1 MSPVP
6 GFEVA
11 FCEPD
16 VVLSFI
22 LTCDSGVVYYA
33 SGCAALSVKGAGT
46 FHAVAVSGFVVDQ
59 LHVTIQNFIVVAL
72 NDRPHVFSAAVTYFQ
87 GIPVENF
94 AERILPSKVFIDEFQ
109 KYFAKVCAKGYIVWG
124 VVPYDLTSAIFAFGR
139 GHSVTS
145 SCFEYNT
152 LFVPTIFQCFVVF
165 RAGTVK
171 HIFVA

>member
-1 MSPVP
+1 MEALVPHIFGEGGGRLFVEVIEGLYVSPVP

-46 FHAVAVSGFVVDQ
+46 FHAVAVSRFVVDQ

-72 NDRPHVFSAAVTYFQ
+72 N
-87 GIPVENF
+87 
-94 AERILPSKVFIDEFQ
+94 
-109 KYFAKVCAKGYIVWG
+109 
-124 VVPYDLTSAIFAFGR
+124 
-139 GHSVTS
+139 
-145 SCFEYNT
+145 
-152 LFVPTIFQCFVVF
+152 
-165 RAGTVK
+165 
-171 HIFVA
+171 